1 MVPVLVEVARDTK
14 SVAECRRRYHI
25 RKFVI
30 TYLLLFFWA
39 LMMPLP
45 AQTQEFYARGHISE
59 NDKTIEIKDSMAIW
73 NAKKKELKVYFYPF
87 KLTPKDLKEHPNFI
101 AFHKPSPNKALWDWC
116 PFGIVS
122 IKFEGEPKNK
132 KLETINFAN
141 FILYGF
147 TKKNHTMNINR
158 KGQKARDSF
167 NTFAITESK
176 NYEILTMSTKGEY
189 ASFSG
194 ESKYSWDLKVCT
206 RTILK

>member
-1 MVPVLVEVARDTK
+1 M
-14 SVAECRRRYHI
+14 
-25 RKFVI
+25 RKLVI
-30 TYLLLFFWA
+30 TYLLLVFWA

-45 AQTQEFYARGHISE
+45 AQTQEFYARGCISE
-59 NDKTIEIKDSMAIW
+59 NSKTIEIKDSMAIW

-87 KLTPKDLKEHPNFI
+87 KLTPEDLKKHPNFI
-101 AFHKPSPNKALWDWC
+101 AFRKPSPNKVLWDWC

-158 KGQKARDSF
+158 KGQEARDSF
-167 NTFAITESK
+167 NIFAITGSK

-189 ASFSG
+189 TSFSG